1 MGKIILQPS
10 SNIDAYKHFQDTVQK
25 PVPISS
31 ILPHVRID
39 AEINNI
45 RQVSRNN
52 SVFVWGVTPGK
63 KDANSKKWSR
73 INPGD
78 VTLFYRQ
85 GFIFSSAVATYKF
98 HNKELAQF
106 LWGSDEN
113 GATWEYIYFIDEIKY
128 HKIPVNTF
136 NQIVG
141 YAPNFIIQGFNV
153 LDEIKSI
160 KVFSAF
166 ELTSNQY
173 FPEVSEG
180 EFEEVS
186 SVDLSGPLDAK
197 GLVNVRKEQSFL
209 RANIFK
215 GSAEYKCGICDRL
228 FPINLLVAAHIKKRS
243 ECSSEERRD
252 YKNIVMPMCKFGCD
266 DLFEKGYIGV
276 VNGNIQVNTSMR
288 FTTDMQESVLKLHD
302 KQCSHW
308 NQKTKQYFLW
318 HSSRCGISA
327 SL

>member
-1 MGKIILQPS
+1 VTFRLQ
-10 SNIDAYKHFQDTVQK
+10 NRT
-25 PVPISS
+25 
-31 ILPHVRID
+31 
-39 AEINNI
+39 
-45 RQVSRNN
+45 
-52 SVFVWGVTPGK
+52 
-63 KDANSKKWSR
+63 
-73 INPGD
+73 
-78 VTLFYRQ
+78 
-85 GFIFSSAVATYKF
+85 
-98 HNKELAQF
+98 
-106 LWGSDEN
+106 
-113 GATWEYIYFIDEIKY
+113 
-128 HKIPVNTF
+128 
-136 NQIVG
+136 
-141 YAPNFIIQGFNV
+141 
-153 LDEIKSI
+153 
-160 KVFSAF
+160 
-166 ELTSNQY
+166 
-173 FPEVSEG
+173 
-180 EFEEVS
+180 
-186 SVDLSGPLDAK
+186 SGPLDAK
-197 GLVNVRKEQSFL
+197 GLINVRKEQSFL

-318 HSSRCGISA
+318 HSNRCGISA